1 MEHFPT
7 SVPAPGGDVQLRP
20 HTAANRF
27 IVVADV
33 FTYSLNIDTDIF
45 ESRCSMVVANQV
57 DCVYF
62 KLCFLM

>member
-7 SVPAPGGDVQLRP
+7 LVSAPGGDIHHRP

-27 IVVADV
+27 IIVADI

-45 ESRCSMVVANQV
+45 KSRCSMVVANQV